1 MKVLLIEDDKIEQM
15 KLQRVTSKFDMNLE
29 VTTAENGEQALE
41 ILSTIEE
48 VNLIILDLNMPRMN
62 GLEFLTE
69 LRKNEKW
76 KYVPVIILTTSSHKE
91 DIQGAYHLG
100 ISGYLV
106 KPLRYED
113 YSNLVSA
120 MFNYWTNCEL
130 FRF

>member
-15 KLQRVTSKFDMNLE
+15 KLQRVTSKLDLNLE
-29 VTTAENGEQALE
+29 VTSAENGEQALE
-41 ILSTIEE
+41 VLAAVEE
-48 VNLIILDLNMPRMN
+48 VNLIVLDLNMPRMN

-69 LRKNEKW
+69 LRKNDKW
-76 KYVPVIILTTSSHKE
+76 KFVPVVVLTTSSHKE
-91 DIQGAYHLG
+91 DIYSAYRLG

-113 YSNLVSA
+113 YSTLVSA

-130 FRF
+130 FRN

>member
-29 VTTAENGEQALE
+29 ITTAENGEQALE
-41 ILSTIEE
+41 ILSTLEE
-48 VNLIILDLNMPRMN
+48 VNLIVLDLNMPRMN

-91 DIQGAYHLG
+91 DIQRAYRLG

-113 YSNLVSA
+113 YSNLVST

>member
-1 MKVLLIEDDKIEQM
+1 M

-29 VTTAENGEQALE
+29 ITTAENGEQALE
-41 ILSTIEE
+41 ILSMLEE
-48 VNLIILDLNMPRMN
+48 VNLIVLDLNMPRMN

-91 DIQGAYHLG
+91 DIQRSYRLG

-113 YSNLVSA
+113 YSILVSA

>member
-29 VTTAENGEQALE
+29 IATAENGEQALE
-41 ILSTIEE
+41 ILSTLEE
-48 VNLIILDLNMPRMN
+48 VNLIVLDLNMPRMN

-76 KYVPVIILTTSSHKE
+76 KYVPVIILTTSSHEE
-91 DIQGAYHLG
+91 DIQRSYRLG

-113 YSNLVSA
+113 YSSLVSA

>member
-29 VTTAENGEQALE
+29 IATAENGEQALE
-41 ILSTIEE
+41 ILSTLEE
-48 VNLIILDLNMPRMN
+48 VNLIVLDLNMPRMN

-91 DIQGAYHLG
+91 DIQRSYRLG

-113 YSNLVSA
+113 YSSLVSA

>member
-15 KLQRVTSKFDMNLE
+15 KLQRVTSKLDMNLE
-29 VTTAENGEQALE
+29 ITSAENGEQALE
-41 ILSTIEE
+41 ILTTVEE
-48 VNLIILDLNMPRMN
+48 INLIVLDLNMPRMN

-69 LRKNEKW
+69 LRKNDKW
-76 KYVPVIILTTSSHKE
+76 KYVPVVVLTTSSHKE
-91 DIQGAYHLG
+91 DIHNAYRLG

-113 YSNLVSA
+113 YSTLVSA

-130 FRF
+130 FRN